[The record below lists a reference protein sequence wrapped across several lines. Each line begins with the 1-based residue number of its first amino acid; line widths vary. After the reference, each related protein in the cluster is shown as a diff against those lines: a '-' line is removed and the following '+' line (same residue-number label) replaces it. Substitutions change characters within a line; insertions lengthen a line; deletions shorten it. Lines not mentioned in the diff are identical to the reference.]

1 MIKKLVLATHN
12 KGKIAEMSD
21 ILAPY
26 VGKVLSANDIEFSEP
41 EETGKTFVENALLKA
56 RSACEE
62 TGLPALADD
71 SGLCVNALNGQPGIY
86 SARWAGEEK
95 DFEMAMGFLDA
106 KLDGVEDRSAYFI
119 AVLALVFP
127 NGEEHI
133 FEGRC
138 EGNLIW
144 PPSGDKGFGY
154 DPMFV
159 PEGKRLTF
167 AEMEPDEKRKISH
180 RAKALEKLAGF
191 LKERHNG

>member
-1 MIKKLVLATHN
+1 MEKLVLATHN

-21 ILAPY
+21 VLKSY
-26 VGKVLSANDIEFSEP
+26 VGKVLSAHDITFSEP
-41 EETGKTFVENALLKA
+41 EETGTTFAANALLKA

-62 TGLPALADD
+62 TGLPSLADD

-86 SARWAGEEK
+86 SARWAGEER

-106 KLDGVEDRSAYFI
+106 KLVDTEDSSAYFI

-159 PEGKRLTF
+159 PEGKRQTF
-167 AEMEPDEKRKISH
+167 GEMEPDEKRKISH
-180 RAKALEKLAGF
+180 RAKALKELSVF
-191 LKERHNG
+191 LRAENNG